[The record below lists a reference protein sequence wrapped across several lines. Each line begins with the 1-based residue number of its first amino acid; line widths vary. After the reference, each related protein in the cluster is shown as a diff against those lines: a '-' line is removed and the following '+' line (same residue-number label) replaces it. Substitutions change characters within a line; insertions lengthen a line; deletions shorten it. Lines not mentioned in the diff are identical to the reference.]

1 MFFFSSHFSWSWVR
15 ESGCVVYARAID
27 QTNRHEESCI
37 YDNNMFVYGE
47 LTQRAQDK
55 TEPNQT
61 NAHTKNVRM
70 KEREKKKRMK
80 NKKWARNE
88 ECLNYFLVTA
98 ITGQSEGEK
107 TCVLYQSA
115 FVLAIVLNDVRA

>member
-1 MFFFSSHFSWSWVR
+1 
-15 ESGCVVYARAID
+15 
-27 QTNRHEESCI
+27 
-37 YDNNMFVYGE
+37 MFVYGE

-80 NKKWARNE
+80 NKK
-88 ECLNYFLVTA
+88 
-98 ITGQSEGEK
+98 
-107 TCVLYQSA
+107 
-115 FVLAIVLNDVRA
+115 